1 MFEQGEK
8 VIIKNLDCLLK
19 DNLLKKAPDLE
30 GVYCNKDM
38 KYVLFSDFPYFG
50 NVAVI
55 EDVDKNDPD
64 IPYFLSIGIWVP
76 EFMIIPYDKV
86 VPNPE
91 PKVMII
97 PYVEGIIDP
106 EVKIKEADINIGQE
120 RLYINKFNNKPFG
133 KVFLKLIALDE
144 KIAEFSST
152 QFSKL
157 KKHELQY
164 IAKLLQDH
172 GAEFADYNKLTQ
184 KELAIYC
191 YNKALDL

>member
-30 GVYCNKDM
+30 GVYCNKDL
-38 KYVLFSDFPYFG
+38 KYVLFSDFSYFG

-76 EFMIIPYDKV
+76 EFMIIPYDEG

-91 PKVMII
+91 PKAI
-97 PYVEGIIDP
+97 PVEDNIDQK
-106 EVKIKEADINIGQE
+106 V
-120 RLYINKFNNKPFG
+120 YINKFNNKPFG

-144 KIAEFSST
+144 KIAEFSNT

>member
-1 MFEQGEK
+1 MFTKGDK
-8 VIIKNLDCLLK
+8 VTIKNLDCLLN
-19 DNLLKKAPDLE
+19 DNLLKKAEDLE
-30 GVYCNKDM
+30 GVYHNQDM

-50 NVAVI
+50 DTATIDDIDPN
-55 EDVDKNDPD
+55 DKD

-76 EFMIIPYDKV
+76 EFMIIPYDGV
-86 VPNPE
+86 VPNLE
-91 PKVMII
+91 PKKVN
-97 PYVEGIIDP
+97 PVEDN
-106 EVKIKEADINIGQE
+106 VDQKV
-120 RLYINKFNNKPFG
+120 YINKFNNKPFG

-144 KIAEFSST
+144 KIAEFSAT

-184 KELAIYC
+184 KELAVYC
-191 YNKALDL
+191 YNKALGL

>member
-1 MFEQGEK
+1 MFEQGDK

-76 EFMIIPYDKV
+76 EFMIIPYDEG

-91 PKVMII
+91 PKAI
-97 PYVEGIIDP
+97 PVEDNIDQK
-106 EVKIKEADINIGQE
+106 V
-120 RLYINKFNNKPFG
+120 YINKFNNKPFG

-144 KIAEFSST
+144 KIAEFSNT

-157 KKHELQY
+157 KNTNCSILQNFCK
-164 IAKLLQDH
+164 IMVLSLP
-172 GAEFADYNKLTQ
+172 
-184 KELAIYC
+184 IIIS
-191 YNKALDL
+191 

>member
-1 MFEQGEK
+1 MFNQGDK

-19 DNLLKKAPDLE
+19 DNLLKEAPDLE

-76 EFMIIPYDKV
+76 EFMIIPY
-86 VPNPE
+86 
-91 PKVMII
+91 
-97 PYVEGIIDP
+97 VEDIIDP

-144 KIAEFSST
+144 KIAEFSNT

>member
-1 MFEQGEK
+1 MFEQGDK

-19 DNLLKKAPDLE
+19 DNLLKEAPDLE

-76 EFMIIPYDKV
+76 EFMIIPYDEV

-91 PKVMII
+91 PKAI
-97 PYVEGIIDP
+97 PVEDNIDQK
-106 EVKIKEADINIGQE
+106 V
-120 RLYINKFNNKPFG
+120 YINKFNNKPFG
-133 KVFLKLIALDE
+133 KVFLKLIALD
-144 KIAEFSST
+144 KKVAEFSAT

-157 KKHELQY
+157 K
-164 IAKLLQDH
+164 
-172 GAEFADYNKLTQ
+172 TRTTV
-184 KELAIYC
+184 YC
-191 YNKALDL
+191 KAFTGPWG

>member
-1 MFEQGEK
+1 MFTKGDK
-8 VIIKNLDCLLK
+8 VTIKNLDCLLNG
-19 DNLLKKAPDLE
+19 NLLKKAEDLE
-30 GVYCNKDM
+30 GVYHNQDM

-50 NVAVI
+50 DTATIDDIDQN
-55 EDVDKNDPD
+55 DKD

-76 EFMIIPYDKV
+76 EFMIIPYNEV

-91 PKVMII
+91 PKVN
-97 PYVEGIIDP
+97 PVEDN
-106 EVKIKEADINIGQE
+106 VDQKV
-120 RLYINKFNNKPFG
+120 YINKFTNKPFG

-144 KIAEFSST
+144 KIAEFSAT

-184 KELAIYC
+184 NELAIYC
-191 YNKALDL
+191 YHKALEL

>member
-1 MFEQGEK
+1 MFEQGDK

-19 DNLLKKAPDLE
+19 EAPDLE

-76 EFMIIPYDKV
+76 EFMIIPYDEV

-91 PKVMII
+91 PKAI
-97 PYVEGIIDP
+97 PVEDNIDQK
-106 EVKIKEADINIGQE
+106 V
-120 RLYINKFNNKPFG
+120 YINKFNNKPFG
-133 KVFLKLIALDE
+133 KVFLKLIALD
-144 KIAEFSST
+144 KKVAEFSAT

-184 KELAIYC
+184 KELAVYC
-191 YNKALDL
+191 YNKALEL

>member
-1 MFEQGEK
+1 MFEQGDK

-19 DNLLKKAPDLE
+19 DNLLKEAPDLE

-55 EDVDKNDPD
+55 KNDPD

-76 EFMIIPYDKV
+76 EFMIIPYDEV

-91 PKVMII
+91 PKAI
-97 PYVEGIIDP
+97 PVEDNIDQK
-106 EVKIKEADINIGQE
+106 V
-120 RLYINKFNNKPFG
+120 YINKFNNKPFG
-133 KVFLKLIALDE
+133 KVFLKLIALD
-144 KIAEFSST
+144 KKVAEFSVT

-184 KELAIYC
+184 KELAVYC
-191 YNKALDL
+191 YNKALEL

>member
-1 MFEQGEK
+1 MFEQGDK

-19 DNLLKKAPDLE
+19 DNLLKEAPDLE

-38 KYVLFSDFPYFG
+38 KYVLFSD
-50 NVAVI
+50 I

-76 EFMIIPYDKV
+76 EFMIIPYDEV

-91 PKVMII
+91 PKAI
-97 PYVEGIIDP
+97 PVEDNIDQK
-106 EVKIKEADINIGQE
+106 V
-120 RLYINKFNNKPFG
+120 YINKFNNKPFG
-133 KVFLKLIALDE
+133 KVFLKLIALD
-144 KIAEFSST
+144 KKVAEFSAT

-184 KELAIYC
+184 KELAVYC
-191 YNKALDL
+191 YNKALEL

>member
-30 GVYCNKDM
+30 GVYCNKDL
-38 KYVLFSDFPYFG
+38 KYVLFSDFSYFG

-76 EFMIIPYDKV
+76 EF
-86 VPNPE
+86 
-91 PKVMII
+91 MII

-184 KELAIYC
+184 KELVIYC

>member
-1 MFEQGEK
+1 MFNQGDK

-50 NVAVI
+50 DVTVI

-64 IPYFLSIGIWVP
+64 IPYFLSVGIWVP
-76 EFMIIPYDKV
+76 EFMIIPYV
-86 VPNPE
+86 E
-91 PKVMII
+91 YII
-97 PYVEGIIDP
+97 NP
-106 EVKIKEADINIGQE
+106 EVKIDEANINIDQKG
-120 RLYINKFNNKPFG
+120 LYINKFNNKPFG

-144 KIAEFSST
+144 KIAEFSNT

-157 KKHELQY
+157 KNTNCSILQNFCK
-164 IAKLLQDH
+164 IMVLSLP
-172 GAEFADYNKLTQ
+172 
-184 KELAIYC
+184 IIIS
-191 YNKALDL
+191 

>member
-30 GVYCNKDM
+30 GVYCNKDL
-38 KYVLFSDFPYFG
+38 KYVLFSDFSYFG

-76 EFMIIPYDKV
+76 EF
-86 VPNPE
+86 
-91 PKVMII
+91 MII

-184 KELAIYC
+184 KKLAIYC

>member
-1 MFEQGEK
+1 MFEQGDK

-19 DNLLKKAPDLE
+19 DNLLKEAPDLE

-76 EFMIIPYDKV
+76 EFMIIPYDEV
-86 VPNPE
+86 VP
-91 PKVMII
+91 
-97 PYVEGIIDP
+97 
-106 EVKIKEADINIGQE
+106 
-120 RLYINKFNNKPFG
+120 INKFNNKPFG
-133 KVFLKLIALDE
+133 KVFLKLIALD
-144 KIAEFSST
+144 KKVAEFSAT
-152 QFSKL
+152 QFSRL

-184 KELAIYC
+184 KELAVYC
-191 YNKALDL
+191 YNKALEL

>member
-1 MFEQGEK
+1 MFTKGDK
-8 VIIKNLDCLLK
+8 VTIKNLDCLLN
-19 DNLLKKAPDLE
+19 DNLLKKAEDLE
-30 GVYCNKDM
+30 GVYHNQDM

-50 NVAVI
+50 DTATI
-55 EDVDKNDPD
+55 DDIDKNDKD

-76 EFMIIPYDKV
+76 EFMIIPYNEV

-91 PKVMII
+91 PKVN
-97 PYVEGIIDP
+97 PVEDN
-106 EVKIKEADINIGQE
+106 VDQKV
-120 RLYINKFNNKPFG
+120 YINKFKNKPFG

-144 KIAEFSST
+144 KIAEFSAT

-172 GAEFADYNKLTQ
+172 GAEFADYNKLT
-184 KELAIYC
+184 KNELAIYC
-191 YNKALDL
+191 YHKALEL

>member
-30 GVYCNKDM
+30 GVYCNKDL
-38 KYVLFSDFPYFG
+38 KYVLFSDFSYFG
-50 NVAVI
+50 NVAVV

-76 EFMIIPYDKV
+76 EFMIMPYA
-86 VPNPE
+86 
-91 PKVMII
+91 
-97 PYVEGIIDP
+97 EGINDS

-172 GAEFADYNKLTQ
+172 GAEFADYNKLPQ

>member
-1 MFEQGEK
+1 MFNKGDE
-8 VIIKNLDCLLK
+8 VTIKNLDCLLK
-19 DNLLKKAPDLE
+19 DDLLKKAPDLE
-30 GVYCNKDM
+30 GVYCNEDM

-64 IPYFLSIGIWVP
+64 IPYFLSVGIWVP
-76 EFMIIPYDKV
+76 EFMIIPYVED
-86 VPNPE
+86 
-91 PKVMII
+91 II
-97 PYVEGIIDP
+97 NP
-106 EVKIKEADINIGQE
+106 EVKIDMANINIDQKG
-120 RLYINKFNNKPFG
+120 LYINKFNNKPFG

-144 KIAEFSST
+144 KIAEFSNT

-184 KELAIYC
+184 KELAVYC

>member
-1 MFEQGEK
+1 MFEQGDK

-19 DNLLKKAPDLE
+19 DNLLKEAPDLE
-30 GVYCNKDM
+30 GVYCNKDVI
-38 KYVLFSDFPYFG
+38 YLLFSDISYFG
-50 NVAVI
+50 NVAVN

-76 EFMIIPYDKV
+76 EF
-86 VPNPE
+86 
-91 PKVMII
+91 MII

>member
-1 MFEQGEK
+1 MFEQGDK

-19 DNLLKKAPDLE
+19 DNLLKEAPDLE

-76 EFMIIPYDKV
+76 EFMIISYDEV

-91 PKVMII
+91 PKAI
-97 PYVEGIIDP
+97 PVEDNIDQK
-106 EVKIKEADINIGQE
+106 V
-120 RLYINKFNNKPFG
+120 YINKFNNKPFG
-133 KVFLKLIALDE
+133 KVFLKLIALD
-144 KIAEFSST
+144 KKVAEFSAT

-184 KELAIYC
+184 KELAVYC
-191 YNKALDL
+191 YNKALEL

>member
-30 GVYCNKDM
+30 GVYCNKDL
-38 KYVLFSDFPYFG
+38 KYVLFSDFSYFG

-76 EFMIIPYDKV
+76 EF
-86 VPNPE
+86 
-91 PKVMII
+91 MII

>member
-1 MFEQGEK
+1 MFEQGDK

-19 DNLLKKAPDLE
+19 DNLLKEAPDLE
-30 GVYCNKDM
+30 GVYCNKDL
-38 KYVLFSDFPYFG
+38 KYVLFSDFSYFG

-76 EFMIIPYDKV
+76 EF
-86 VPNPE
+86 
-91 PKVMII
+91 MII